1 METVTE
7 ATSVVVTVIGLS
19 LGRVTVETIFLVMV
33 VGTVTEIVSV
43 GGVTAVPSVKVI
55 VDV

>member
-1 METVTE
+1 VETVTE